1 MAQFGVKK
9 PKNIAPGGHIQH
21 TSRWLNKSPNLGNVS
36 PKQGGIAETVKKCN
50 GELGI
55 KLTAIALA
63 VTLVVKQWGKAHWNT
78 VMCLYLHS
86 HWEPI
91 RLRNPNALCKS
102 CWMLGIF
109 CSSSYRGACFK
120 FEPLVRH
127 QSAYFD
133 TLSGIFRKCNR
144 ANAFWTRYLETAIS
158 WRFRIVQKSAQ
169 MSYMAVFI
177 IVPPKQW
184 DGQINQRLIFTVEPA
199 KWRRTCERPNSSN
212 SNSNSFIHDMAPNS
226 YRYFT
231 IVVLYQHLTGCSIDY
246 YG

>member
-1 MAQFGVKK
+1 M
-9 PKNIAPGGHIQH
+9 
-21 TSRWLNKSPNLGNVS
+21 
-36 PKQGGIAETVKKCN
+36 KKCN

-55 KLTAIALA
+55 KLAAIAVA
-63 VTLVVKQWGKAHWNT
+63 VTLVVKQWGKAHWNA

-91 RLRNPNALCKS
+91 RLRNPNALWKS
-102 CWMLGIF
+102 CWMLCIF
-109 CSSSYRGACFK
+109 CSSSYRGACFPSV
-120 FEPLVRH
+120 PLVRH

-133 TLSGIFRKCNR
+133 TLSGIFRKCNSV
-144 ANAFWTRYLETAIS
+144 NAFLTRYLETAIG

-184 DGQINQRLIFTVEPA
+184 NGQICQRLIFTVEPA
-199 KWRRTCERPNSSN
+199 RWRRTCERPNSTN
-212 SNSNSFIHDMAPNS
+212 SKPNSFIHDLAPNS
-226 YRYFT
+226 YQYFN

-246 YG
+246 YC